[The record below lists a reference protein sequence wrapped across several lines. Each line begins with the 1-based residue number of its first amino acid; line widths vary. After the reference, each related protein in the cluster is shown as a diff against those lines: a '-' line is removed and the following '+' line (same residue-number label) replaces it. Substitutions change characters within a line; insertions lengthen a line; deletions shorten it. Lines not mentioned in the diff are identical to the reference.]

1 MSTDDN
7 AAYVDLDKQNVSFI
21 ILESVRISQRE
32 SSYALCIY
40 RERVVPRCTFYCS
53 RV

>member
-21 ILESVRISQRE
+21 NPWFQGKEE
-32 SSYALCIY
+32 AHG
-40 RERVVPRCTFYCS
+40 
-53 RV
+53 